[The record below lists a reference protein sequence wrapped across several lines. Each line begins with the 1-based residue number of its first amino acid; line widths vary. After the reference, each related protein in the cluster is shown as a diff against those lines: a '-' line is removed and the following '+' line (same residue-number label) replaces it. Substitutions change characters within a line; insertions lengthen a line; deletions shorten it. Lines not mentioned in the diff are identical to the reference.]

1 MYKYHALTLPKTPPS
16 SACTFPG
23 TLSPLCPLHLHFLN
37 PPPASVPFSLHRNS
51 VDCFV
56 YHRHW
61 AYEDDE
67 TNETNNKSTG
77 AWRRTTPPRTL
88 SRSIPSRSPRYLAP
102 NNRPTGG
109 YDNWFGLESGEKG
122 SPQSLPPS
130 TRTVR
135 STPPPAP
142 APSITLCGSRWRSC
156 KSAIGYRQK
165 RSILVGIGDTLPWF
179 PVRFRF

>member
-1 MYKYHALTLPKTPPS
+1 MYEYYALTLPKTLPS

-23 TLSPLCPLHLHFLN
+23 TLSPLCPLHLHTVI
-37 PPPASVPFSLHRNS
+37 ASIVLFIIVTGHTRMTKQTRLTTNLRGLGDGRLLPVRFPDPFRPDHRGTW
-51 VDCFV
+51 
-56 YHRHW
+56 HRTIDQLV
-61 AYEDDE
+61 AMTDV
-67 TNETNNKSTG
+67 
-77 AWRRTTPPRTL
+77 
-88 SRSIPSRSPRYLAP
+88 
-102 NNRPTGG
+102 
-109 YDNWFGLESGEKG
+109 FGLESGEKG